1 MVELA
6 PTPKDAILRDG
17 SATLLRFRRDP
28 AAASDG
34 GALPLLLVPSL
45 INKWYVLD
53 LRPGASVVQA
63 LTAAGIDTFC
73 LDWGEPGDE
82 DRYLEWDDVVAR
94 LDRMIRRVLRVTGA
108 PRVGLLGYC
117 MGATLTAIEVALRP
131 ERVAAFVNLA
141 GPIDF
146 GQGGFLTHMTDPR
159 WFDPEAIAAAGNM
172 QPAQMQAGFSML
184 RPTTALAKWVGLLD
198 RAHDPAAREAFE
210 ALEAWAA
217 DNVAFPAAAY
227 LRYIRDL
234 YQRNELVRGEH
245 HVAGRRVD
253 LGAIRCPTLTVV
265 AERDAICP
273 PAAALALREHGG
285 SERAD
290 VLSIPGGHVGAV
302 VGSRAARELYPALS
316 TWLRDALC
324 N

>member
-6 PTPKDAILRDG
+6 PTPRDVILRDG
-17 SATLLRFRRDP
+17 GARLLRFRRGTDP
-28 AAASDG
+28 SSS
-34 GALPLLLVPSL
+34 LPLLLVPSL

-53 LRPGASVVQA
+53 LRPGSSVVQA
-63 LTAAGIDTFC
+63 LVGAGIDTFC

-82 DRYLEWDDVVAR
+82 DRYLEWDDVIAR

-146 GQGGFLTHMTDPR
+146 SQGGFLAHMTDAR
-159 WFDPEAIAAAGNM
+159 WFHPEAIASAGNM
-172 QPAQMQAGFSML
+172 QPTQMQAGFTML
-184 RPTTALAKWVGLLD
+184 RPTAAIAKWVTLLD

-210 ALEAWAA
+210 ALETWAS

-227 LRYIRDL
+227 VRYIRDL
-234 YQRNELVRGEH
+234 YQRNELVLGQH
-245 HVAGRRVD
+245 HVGGKRVD
-253 LGAIRCPTLTVV
+253 LGRIQCPLLTVV
-265 AERDAICP
+265 AERDTICP
-273 PAAALALREHGG
+273 PAAALALGDRSG

-302 VGSRAARELYPALS
+302 VGSRAARKLYPALT
-316 TWLRDALC
+316 TWLRDTLC